1 MQYNTQQKRLPMPE
15 YGRSIQN
22 MVDYALTL
30 NDRQERQQCAQT
42 IIRMMGNMFPQ
53 LRDVP
58 EFNHK
63 LWDHLAIMSDFA
75 LDITYPCEIIKK
87 EALGVKPLRIPYPGG
102 PIFYRHYGRYIAEM
116 LQIAMDMP
124 NTPEKGAYLFLVAS
138 NMKKC
143 YMLWNKDSV
152 EDRKIYEDIREFT
165 RGLISINEEDMR
177 LADSYTAP
185 APPAPVRRPRNNPA
199 NTRRFNK

>member
-30 NDRQERQQCAQT
+30 TDRQERQHCAQT

-75 LDITYPCEIIKK
+75 LDISYPYEVIKK
-87 EALGVKPLRIPYPGG
+87 EALEVKPMRIPYPGA
-102 PIFYRHYGRYIAEM
+102 PIYYRHYGRYIGEM
-116 LQIAMDMP
+116 LQHAMDMP
-124 NTPEKGAYLFLVAS
+124 DGPEKGAYLFLVAS

-143 YMLWNKDSV
+143 YLLWNKDGV
-152 EDRKIYEDIREFT
+152 DDHKIYEDIREYT
-165 RGLISINEEDMR
+165 RGAISINDGDMR
-177 LADSYTAP
+177 LADSFNASLP
-185 APPAPVRRPRNNPA
+185 ATQARRTRNNPA
-199 NTRRFNK
+199 NTRRYTK